1 MSSWRAFLSTHCQLA
16 FLMVAVALLVRAVVP
31 TGYMIMP
38 NDGTIMVSIC
48 SGQGPQMVALDVG
61 KGAGEHGDH
70 QDSKKADHP
79 CAFSGLGMA
88 AMGGADI
95 VLLSAAIAYVLTLG
109 FLAIFAPPRPTIAR
123 LRPPLRAP
131 PVLG

>member
-1 MSSWRAFLSTHCQLA
+1 MTHWRALIRKHSQLA
-16 FLMVAVALLVRAVVP
+16 LLLVALALCVKALVP
-31 TGYMIMP
+31 QGYMVMP
-38 NDGTIMVSIC
+38 SNGTIMVSIC

-61 KGAGEHGDH
+61 KHDGEHGDH
-70 QDSKKADHP
+70 QDGKKADHP
-79 CAFSGLGMA
+79 CAFSGLGMS

-95 VLLSAAIAYVLTLG
+95 ALLAIAIAYVLTLG
-109 FLAIFAPPRPTIAR
+109 FLAITALPRPTVAR